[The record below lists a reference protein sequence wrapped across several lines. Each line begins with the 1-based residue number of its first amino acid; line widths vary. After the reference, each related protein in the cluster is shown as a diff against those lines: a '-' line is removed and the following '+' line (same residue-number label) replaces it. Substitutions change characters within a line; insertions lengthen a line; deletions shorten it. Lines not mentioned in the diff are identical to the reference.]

1 LNTKLKYCLILWVF
15 ISLSAC
21 NITRVVPAGRQL
33 LVHNKIDRGDSKG
46 VELSDEKANLK
57 QKPNRELLGFI
68 KFHLWA
74 YQYGN
79 KGLGIRKK
87 QPRLRRLAEKIGEA
101 PVLVD
106 SIKMALS
113 AQKLSD
119 YYFSKG
125 FLDNEVSYTVVPK
138 KLFKNRANVVYTITL
153 QDFHRVNSL
162 EYNSTSKAISDQI
175 ERTKASQK
183 LKIGQRLDLEKIEAE
198 RNRITDLLRNNGFY
212 YFNSSFIDFQ
222 VDTNQQKLYADV
234 VVNIRNG
241 KKFEPHL
248 QQYIKSI
255 TVKIGDADSS
265 TSLMYSGIHFLEGTY
280 FIKPSSL
287 AKNII
292 FRPGVLF
299 NASLVQKT
307 YSNLLSMGL
316 FNFVTIR
323 FYPSATDSVNGL
335 DAEIILQTAPKHNF
349 VWEPQAILTG
359 QSGGLQADVQQS
371 FGIAN
376 SLSLQNRNVFG
387 GAETFNIST
396 LSALESQLK
405 GDNQGAFNSFR
416 QSVNAALVIPSL
428 VYFERKNI
436 SQTFVQKSTK
446 FNASFLHDRNQ
457 NFTRNVFPFS
467 FTYAF
472 SRNQTSFGF
481 TPFRLSINAARPDPG
496 FLLSLD
502 PATQFYTTQLLT
514 NNIIAGPTV
523 SIYWNN
529 KQKNNLKYWQIRTTA
544 LEISGNL
551 ASAYF
556 NLFTD
561 KTGVNKEIF
570 RVKYSQYAR
579 SDFDAT
585 YKHILDENNS
595 FVYHT
600 YAGAGLSYGNSVFL
614 PFERRFF
621 VGGGNSLRAW
631 RPRTIGPGSYS
642 DSLNSI
648 SLEKTGE
655 LMLQGNVE
663 YRFDIIDKVLDGA
676 LFLDGG
682 NIWNFKQD
690 ENFKNAE
697 FEWERFYKEFAI
709 NSGMGLRFDLTYVV
723 FRVDWGIAL
732 HDPSKLEGNRW
743 VIKDFSDKRWVF
755 DNTAINF
762 AIGFPF

>member
-1 LNTKLKYCLILWVF
+1 M
-15 ISLSAC
+15 SLAAC
-21 NITRVVPAGRQL
+21 NITRVVPDGKTL

-46 VELSDEKANLK
+46 VELSDERANLK

-87 QPRLRRLAEKIGEA
+87 QPWLRRLAEKVGEA

-106 SIKMALS
+106 SNKMILS
-113 AQKLSD
+113 AQKMSD

-125 FLDNEVSYTVVPK
+125 FLDNQVTYTVVPK
-138 KLFKNRANVVYTITL
+138 KLFKNRACIVYKVKL
-153 QDFHRVNSL
+153 QDFHRISSL
-162 EYNSTSKAISDQI
+162 EYNSTSKEISDQI

-183 LKIGQRLDLEKIEAE
+183 LKIGQRLDFDRVEAE
-198 RNRITDLLRNNGFY
+198 RNRINDLLRNNGFY
-212 YFNSSFIDFQ
+212 YFNSSFVDFQ

-241 KKFEPHL
+241 KKFEPHY
-248 QQYIKSI
+248 QQTVKTI

-265 TSLMYSGIHFLEGTY
+265 TSFMYSGINFLEGTY

-292 FRPGVLF
+292 FRPGALF

-323 FYPSATDSVNGL
+323 FYPSYTDSLGGL
-335 DAEIILQTAPKHNF
+335 DAEIILQTAPKHDF
-349 VWEPQAILTG
+349 VWEPQVIFTG
-359 QSGGLQADVQQS
+359 QSSGVQADLEQS

-396 LSALESQLK
+396 LSALETQLK
-405 GDNQGAFNSFR
+405 GDNQGLFNSFR
-416 QSVNAALVIPSL
+416 QSVNAELVIPSL
-428 VYFERKNI
+428 VYLERKNI
-436 SQTFVQKSTK
+436 SQIFVRKSTK
-446 FNASFLHDRNQ
+446 LNASFLHDRNQ

-481 TPFRLSINAARPDPG
+481 TPFRLSINAARPDPD

-502 PATQFYTTQLLT
+502 PATQYYTTQLLT
-514 NNIIAGPTV
+514 NNIIAGPTI
-523 SIYWNN
+523 SLYWNN
-529 KQKNNLKYWQIRTTA
+529 RQKDNSRYWQIRANA

-561 KTGVNKEIF
+561 KTGANKEIF
-570 RVKYSQYAR
+570 NVKYSQYAR

-585 YKHILDENNS
+585 YTYILDENNS
-595 FVYHT
+595 FAYRT
-600 YAGAGLSYGNSVFL
+600 YVGAGLPYGNSVFL

-621 VGGGNSLRAW
+621 VGGSNSLRAW

-642 DSLNSI
+642 DSLNTI
-648 SLEKTGE
+648 ALEKTGE

-676 LFLDGG
+676 LFVDGG
-682 NIWNFKQD
+682 NIWNFRKD
-690 ENFKNAE
+690 ANFENAE

-723 FRVDWGIAL
+723 FRIDWGIAL

-743 VIKDFSDKRWVF
+743 VIKDFFDERWIF